1 MIWSMLI
8 IVLTNKQMNKKKNQL
23 IDARCYWI
31 TGLPASG
38 KTTTANML
46 ANYLKKKNKPTIQL
60 DGDVL
65 RNILN
70 QKTYSA
76 EERYS
81 LGLKY
86 SALCKLIIENNIN
99 VVIGVV
105 GLFHKLH
112 SWNRKNIPNYCEI
125 YLNTPINELIE
136 RDPKGI
142 YQAAIK
148 GELKNVAG
156 INLKIEPPL
165 RPDIEIKWKTGKNI
179 DDTFKEILENIII
192 KRFVN

>member
-1 MIWSMLI
+1 
-8 IVLTNKQMNKKKNQL
+8 MNNNKNQL

-31 TGLPASG
+31 TGLSASG

-46 ANYLKKKNKPTIQL
+46 ANYLKKKNKPIIQL
-60 DGDVL
+60 DGDIL
-65 RNILN
+65 RNILD
-70 QKTYSA
+70 QKTYTL
-76 EERYS
+76 EDRFS

-86 SALCKLIIENNIN
+86 SALCKLIVEQNIN

-112 SWNRKNIPNYCEI
+112 SWNRENITNYSEI
-125 YLNTPINELIE
+125 YLNTPMDELIK

-142 YQAAIK
+142 YKSALR

-156 INLKIEPPL
+156 IDLKIETPL
-165 RPDIEIKWKTGKNI
+165 KPDVEIKWVEGQNV
-179 DDTFKEILENIII
+179 DDTFKEII
-192 KRFVN
+192 KKLRLIDL